1 MAKHIIFE
9 IRGARFFGERSGEG
23 ETVVFLHA
31 GVADRRMWRD
41 QMAAFSG
48 RYETVAYDRRG
59 FGKTVTEDEPFSHV
73 EDLRAV
79 LDQLGRSTASLVGC
93 SQGGRI
99 ALDFALAYPERVRKL
114 VLIAAAVSG
123 APPPET
129 IPAEIEQRLIEL
141 DEAETS
147 GDLTRINELEAHLWL
162 DGPTSAIGR
171 VKGEVRDLFLDMNG
185 IALQLPELT
194 QEVEPVSAY
203 ERLTEVQIPVLVIW
217 GALDF
222 PHLRERCRHLVE
234 RIPAAEG
241 IEILDTA
248 HLPNLEK
255 PELINRLLTDF
266 LENKSR

>member
-1 MAKHIIFE
+1 MTEHIIFE
-9 IRGARFFGERSGEG
+9 IGGARVFSERSGEG

-73 EDLRAV
+73 QDLRAV

-114 VLIAAAVSG
+114 VLIATAISG

-129 IPAEIEQRLIEL
+129 IPAEIEERLIEL
-141 DEAETS
+141 DEADTA
-147 GDLTRINELEAHLWL
+147 GDLKRLNELEARLWL
-162 DGPTSAIGR
+162 DGPTSVTGR
-171 VKGEVRDLFLDMNG
+171 VKGELRDLFLDMNG
-185 IALQLPELT
+185 IALRLPELT
-194 QEVEPVSAY
+194 QEIEPVSAY
-203 ERLTEVQIPVLVIW
+203 ERLAEVQIPVLVIW

-222 PHLRERCRHLVE
+222 PHLRERCQHLVE
-234 RIPAAEG
+234 KIPAAEG
-241 IEILDTA
+241 AEIPDTA
-248 HLPNLEK
+248 HLPNLEQ
-255 PELINRLLTDF
+255 PEIVNRLLADF